1 MARLIVKKGHDEGI
15 NFEIRSSHFSLGRD
29 LANDV
34 QLLYPKVSRVH
45 AEITYENGTYIITDQ
60 KSRNGTYINGKKV
73 RKKVLDDGDR
83 IKLGDTVF
91 LFMREKGDIAGSGG
105 KIFDSTMDACETVI
119 DTVPSWNV
127 DLLKKNRISNS
138 QLELQDTK
146 RYLVDLH
153 ELSRKVPEFSDR
165 ASLLSYMGN
174 RIRDVIKA
182 DRVFPIVRDPEQKD
196 GWNVIGME
204 EMSAKSSLSATPIS
218 RTVFDRAVNENVS
231 IIIHRDSPGKD
242 ASESMVSYDIH
253 TALCVPVAEE
263 GDRGGIVGAI
273 YADRLGEG
281 ENFDKMELEFVTA
294 CAILAADALRDI
306 ERRSEYERHE
316 HILQQEVRS
325 RYNIVGES
333 DAVTDMLDFIE
344 KAGSSNA
351 GVLIMGESGTGKELI
366 ARAVHYVGQRSPEVF
381 KTCNCA
387 ALSETLLESE
397 LFGHVKGAF
406 TGAESEK
413 AGVFEI
419 ADKGTLFLDEIGEM
433 SPTGQAKL
441 LRVLEQGEICR
452 VGGSDVIHVDVRVI
466 AATNKDLEKEVEEGR
481 FREDL
486 FHRLNI
492 LAITAAP
499 LRERKGDVK
508 LLIDYYTGLFGAEC
522 GRTIEFSEEA
532 VKALSEYSWPGNV
545 RELRNFVERA
555 FILSE
560 SDVIEKDSLPPKIV
574 YGSEGRSDDLK
585 LETVLQNHILKVLE
599 IAEGN
604 KKKAA
609 DLLGIDR
616 STLYA
621 RLKQQEKEKAE

>member
-1 MARLIVKKGHDEGI
+1 MASLIVKKGRDEGI
-15 NFEIRSSHFSLGRD
+15 NFEIRSSRFSLGRD
-29 LANDV
+29 LANDI

-45 AEITYENGTYIITDQ
+45 AEITYDDGTYVIADRE
-60 KSRNGTYINGKKV
+60 SRNGTYVNGKKV
-73 RKKVLDDGDR
+73 KKKVLEDGDR
-83 IKLGDTVF
+83 IQLGDTVF
-91 LFMREKGDIAGSGG
+91 LFMREKGDIAGSAG
-105 KIFDSTMDACETVI
+105 KIFDSTVNARETVI

-127 DLLKKNRISNS
+127 DLLKKNLISNS

-146 RYLVDLH
+146 RYLVDLY
-153 ELSRKVPEFSDR
+153 ELTRKFPEFTDR
-165 ASLLSYMGN
+165 ISLLSYTAD

-182 DRVFPIVRDPEQKD
+182 DRVLPILRDPEQKD
-196 GWNVIGME
+196 GWKVIGTEKMTV
-204 EMSAKSSLSATPIS
+204 KNSLSSTPVS
-218 RTVFDRAVNENVS
+218 RTVFDRAVNENMSV
-231 IIIHRDSPGKD
+231 IIHRDSPGEKV
-242 ASESMVSYDIH
+242 SESMIAYDIH
-253 TALCVPVAEE
+253 TALCVPVAEK
-263 GDRGGIVGAI
+263 GDRGGIMGAF

-281 ENFDKMELEFVTA
+281 ENFNKMELEFVTA
-294 CAILAADALRDI
+294 CAIVASDALTDI
-306 ERRSEYERHE
+306 ERLSEHERHE
-316 HILQQEVRS
+316 HILRQEVRS

-333 DAVTDMLDFIE
+333 RTVTNMLDFIE
-344 KAGSSNA
+344 KAGSSDA

-366 ARAVHYVGQRSPEVF
+366 ARAIHYVGPRNAEVF

-406 TGAESEK
+406 TGAQSEK

-452 VGGSDVIHVDVRVI
+452 VGGSDVINVDVRVV
-466 AATNKDLEKEVEEGR
+466 AATNKDLEKEVEDGK

-492 LAITAAP
+492 LTITAAP

-508 LLIDYYTGLFGAEC
+508 LLIDYYTGLFSSEC
-522 GRTIEFSEEA
+522 GRKIEFTEEA
-532 VKALSEYSWPGNV
+532 VQALSEYSWPGNV
-545 RELRNFVERA
+545 RELKNFIERA

-560 SDVIEKDSLPPKIV
+560 SDTIGKELLPPKIV
-574 YGSEGRSDDLK
+574 YNREGKADDLK
-585 LETVLQNHILKVLE
+585 LETAVQNHIMNVLE
-599 IAEGN
+599 IADGN

-609 DLLGIDR
+609 SLLKIDR

-621 RLKQQEKEKAE
+621 RLKQQDKEKEK